1 MDHEDVQKRLMEAY
15 DYLYS
20 TGKIHSV
27 TELADKMNRSRP
39 SVSRAL
45 NGVPE
50 YLNEKFIKAFTDT
63 FQMISF
69 KWLINGNCDMF
80 TQWAPDGVIDN
91 PQHIDQSSLINAALA
106 AKDETITSQ
115 KETIASQKET
125 IASLR
130 ETIESLKRENAT
142 LRQQLGTY
150 QAGEMFDHHPF
161 PMGVA
166 DKDDNIHARV

>member
-1 MDHEDVQKRLMEAY
+1 MNHEDVQKRLMEAY

-106 AKDETITSQ
+106 AKDETIRS
-115 KETIASQKET
+115 KNEMIE
-125 IASLR
+125 SLR
-130 ETIESLKRENAT
+130 ETIESLKRENTT

-150 QAGEMFDHHPF
+150 QAVEMFDHHPF
-161 PMGVA
+161 PVGVA

>member
-1 MDHEDVQKRLMEAY
+1 MNHEDVQKRLMEAY

-106 AKDETITSQ
+106 SKDETIRS
-115 KETIASQKET
+115 KNETIE
-125 IASLR
+125 SLR
-130 ETIESLKRENAT
+130 ETIESLKRENAM
-142 LRQQLGTY
+142 LRQQLSTY